1 MTKEE
6 KCRDVK
12 VALRV
17 SKFMV
22 KLGFSRE
29 NLMCKLSSNYVSDG
43 QEIMMQIEFFLQAF
57 H

>member
-12 VALRV
+12 VALGV
-17 SKFMV
+17 LKLMV
-22 KLGFSRE
+22 NLVFSRE
-29 NLMCKLSSNYVSDG
+29 KLMCKLSSNYVQDG
-43 QEIMMQIEFFLQAF
+43 QEIKQIEFVLQAF

>member
-12 VALRV
+12 VVLGV
-17 SKFMV
+17 SKFMI
-22 KLGFSRE
+22 KIGFTRE
-29 NLMCKLSSNYVSDG
+29 KLMCKLSSNYVRDG
-43 QEIMMQIEFFLQAF
+43 QEIKQIEYHLQAF